1 MEQADNKQRSFL
13 NRWWILIVIVLWL
26 IAWSARDALAP
37 SVEAVPE
44 DEGVETVAES
54 DGDPAAGEAR
64 TGESPPREGRLSEGD
79 MDPMTGE
86 AYERD
91 EGDGTHR
98 PIPDPQEQPRTT
110 ASGEPLS
117 EEQVA
122 RQVQE
127 ALEAGRAA
135 YRSEGPEAAAVLLRA
150 ALEGVPATSSQRAD
164 FYGELG
170 NALYA
175 ASDVRG
181 AMRAWDSALD
191 LLPAGER
198 RVMVERLAPV
208 YDRNHRDGAR
218 HLRQFR

>member
-1 MEQADNKQRSFL
+1 MEQADKKQRSFL

-26 IAWSARDALAP
+26 IAWSARDVLAP

-44 DEGVETVAES
+44 GDDVEAVAVADDE
-54 DGDPAAGEAR
+54 PAAAGSGTDADR
-64 TGESPPREGRLSEGD
+64 PREGRLSEGD

-86 AYERD
+86 PYELD
-91 EGDGTHR
+91 DGNDMHR
-98 PIPDPQEQPRTT
+98 PIPDPREQPRTT
-110 ASGEPLS
+110 ASGEPVS

-135 YRSEGPEAAAVLLRA
+135 YWSEGPEAAAAILRT
-150 ALEGVPATSSQRAD
+150 ALDEIPATSSQRAD
-164 FYGELG
+164 LYGELG

-175 ASDVRG
+175 AGDARG

-191 LLPAGER
+191 LLPGGER
-198 RVMVERLAPV
+198 RAMIDRLAPV
-208 YDRNHRDGAR
+208 YDRHHRDGAR
-218 HLRQFR
+218 HLRQYR

>member
-1 MEQADNKQRSFL
+1 MEQADKKQRSFL
-13 NRWWILIVIVLWL
+13 SRWWILIVIVLWL
-26 IAWSARDALAP
+26 IAWSARDVLAP
-37 SVEAVPE
+37 SAEVVPE
-44 DEGVETVAES
+44 DEDVEAVAVAE
-54 DGDPAAGEAR
+54 DDPAAEAR
-64 TGESPPREGRLSEGD
+64 TPASPPREGRLSEGD

-91 EGDGTHR
+91 NDTGMHR
-98 PIPDPQEQPRTT
+98 PIPEPQEQPRTT
-110 ASGEPLS
+110 AAGEPVS

-135 YRSEGPEAAAVLLRA
+135 YWGEGPEAAAAVLQT
-150 ALEGVPATSSQRAD
+150 ALADIPATAAQRAD
-164 FYGELG
+164 LYGELG
-170 NALYA
+170 NTLFA
-175 ASDVRG
+175 AGDARG

-191 LLPAGER
+191 LLPASER

-208 YDRNHRDGAR
+208 YDRHHRDGAR

>member
-26 IAWSARDALAP
+26 IAWSARDVLAP
-37 SVEAVPE
+37 SVEAVPDGE
-44 DEGVETVAES
+44 DVEAVAVAE
-54 DGDPAAGEAR
+54 DDPADEAR
-64 TGESPPREGRLSEGD
+64 TGVSPPREGRLSEGD

-91 EGDGTHR
+91 NGNGQHR
-98 PIPDPQEQPRTT
+98 PIPDPQEQTRTT
-110 ASGEPLS
+110 DSGEPVS

-135 YRSEGPEAAAVLLRA
+135 YWSDGPEAATEILRS
-150 ALEGVPATSSQRAD
+150 ALEEIPATSSQRAD
-164 FYGELG
+164 LYGEMG
-170 NALYA
+170 NALHA
-175 ASDVRG
+175 AGDVRG

-198 RVMVERLAPV
+198 RAMVERLAPV
-208 YDRNHRDGAR
+208 YDRHHRDGAR

>member
-1 MEQADNKQRSFL
+1 MEQADKKQRSFL

-26 IAWSARDALAP
+26 IAWSARDVLAP

-44 DEGVETVAES
+44 DEDVEAVAVAE
-54 DGDPAAGEAR
+54 DDPAEAEAR
-64 TGESPPREGRLSEGD
+64 TGVSPPREGRLSEGD

-91 EGDGTHR
+91 EGDDMHR
-98 PIPDPQEQPRTT
+98 PIPDPREQPRTT
-110 ASGEPLS
+110 ASGEPVS

-135 YRSEGPEAAAVLLRA
+135 YWNEGPEAAAVILRT
-150 ALEGVPATSSQRAD
+150 ALESIPANSSQRAD
-164 FYGELG
+164 LYGELG
-170 NALYA
+170 NALHA
-175 ASDVRG
+175 AGDVRG

-218 HLRQFR
+218 HLRQYR